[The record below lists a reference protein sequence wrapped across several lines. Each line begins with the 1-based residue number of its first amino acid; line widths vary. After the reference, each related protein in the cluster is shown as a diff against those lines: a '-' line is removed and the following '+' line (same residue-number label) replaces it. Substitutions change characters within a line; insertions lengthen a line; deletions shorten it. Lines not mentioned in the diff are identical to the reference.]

1 MEEMA
6 WGWALV
12 DGHEGQQHSRERAHE
27 SRVPE
32 AGMHRQVG
40 RTLSNIGCQRLGRR
54 EERGTG
60 PARMGFR
67 LLSLAPLCSNHAAE
81 KEASDLF
88 NL

>member
-12 DGHEGQQHSRERAHE
+12 DGHEGQHHSRERAHE

-32 AGMHRQVG
+32 AGMHRQVR
-40 RTLSNIGCQRLGRR
+40 RTLSNLGCWRLRRR

-60 PARMGFR
+60 PGRMEFG
-67 LLSLAPLCSNHAAE
+67 LLSLAPLCSNCAAE
-81 KEASDLF
+81 KQR
-88 NL
+88 